1 MIENK
6 IANPEISVVMSVYN
20 EEIYL
25 RSAIESVLNQTFK
38 DFEFIIIND
47 CSTDKTVDILKEFE
61 AKDNRIILFEK
72 PINKG
77 FKGFV
82 ENLNIGISK
91 ARGKYIARMDADDFC
106 LPGRLEKQFNFLEEN
121 PEVFLTGSSMI
132 LMNEKSE
139 DTGEMS
145 ALSNPD
151 LIRKRTK
158 IDNPIFHPT
167 IMFRNEPDLIYRDKF
182 YACED
187 FDFHLRKLSEN
198 RVLHNISEPL
208 LKYRILESSI
218 SRKGNSFTKRL
229 FLEKAKEFYF
239 SRLGGAEDS
248 YQNFDD
254 AEFLNIMEI
263 QTENK
268 IEYLKFA
275 ARTAII
281 YKRKEELKFIQKKL
295 KRDYNFFSWI
305 YYLNQYSF
313 FNKINSYL
321 YKQIYWNK

>member
-20 EEIYL
+20 EETYL

-38 DFEFIIIND
+38 DFEFIIFND

-91 ARGKYIARMDADDFC
+91 ARGKYIARMDADDYC
-106 LPGRLEKQFNFLEEN
+106 LPDRFEKQFNFLEEN

-158 IDNPIFHPT
+158 
-167 IMFRNEPDLIYRDKF
+167 
-182 YACED
+182 
-187 FDFHLRKLSEN
+187 
-198 RVLHNISEPL
+198 
-208 LKYRILESSI
+208 
-218 SRKGNSFTKRL
+218 
-229 FLEKAKEFYF
+229 
-239 SRLGGAEDS
+239 
-248 YQNFDD
+248 
-254 AEFLNIMEI
+254 
-263 QTENK
+263 
-268 IEYLKFA
+268 
-275 ARTAII
+275 
-281 YKRKEELKFIQKKL
+281 
-295 KRDYNFFSWI
+295 
-305 YYLNQYSF
+305 
-313 FNKINSYL
+313 
-321 YKQIYWNK
+321 

>member
-6 IANPEISVVMSVYN
+6 IANPEVSVVMSVYN
-20 EEIYL
+20 EETYL

-91 ARGKYIARMDADDFC
+91 ARGKYIARMDADDYC
-106 LPGRLEKQFNFLEEN
+106 LPDRFEKQFNFLEEN

-132 LMNEKSE
+132 LMNENDEEIGK
-139 DTGEMS
+139 MN
-145 ALSNPD
+145 ALSQPD

-198 RVLHNISEPL
+198 RILHNIPQPL

-218 SRKGNSFTKRL
+218 SRKGNSFVKRL
-229 FLEKAKEFYF
+229 FLEQAKTFYNQRIK
-239 SRLGGAEDS
+239 SGQDGYE
-248 YQNFDD
+248 NFDEN
-254 AEFLNIMEI
+254 EFLNILNPDF
-263 QTENK
+263 QNSK
-268 IEYLKFA
+268 SYLIYA
-275 ARTAII
+275 ANVAILYSRI
-281 YKRKEELKFIQKKL
+281 EELKSINQKL
-295 KRDYNFFSWI
+295 KK
-305 YYLNQYSF
+305 QYHYTHFYFKSNELGVV
-313 FNKINSYL
+313 NKIISFTKRKL
-321 YKQIYWNK
+321 R

>member
-20 EEIYL
+20 EETYL

-91 ARGKYIARMDADDFC
+91 ARGKYIARMDADDYC
-106 LPGRLEKQFNFLEEN
+106 LPDRFEKQFNFLEEN

-145 ALSNPD
+145 ALSHPD

-218 SRKGNSFTKRL
+218 SRKGNSFVKRL
-229 FLEKAKEFYF
+229 FLEQAKTFYNQRIK
-239 SRLGGAEDS
+239 SGQDE
-248 YQNFDD
+248 YENFDEN
-254 AEFLNIMEI
+254 EFLNILNPDF
-263 QTENK
+263 QNSK
-268 IEYLKFA
+268 SYLIYA
-275 ARTAII
+275 ANVAILYSRI
-281 YKRKEELKFIQKKL
+281 EELKLICQKL
-295 KRDYNFFSWI
+295 KNNHKYINI
-305 YYLNQYSF
+305 YFELNKSKEL
-313 FNKINSYL
+313 NKIISWT
-321 YKQIYWNK
+321 KQKIRIIF

>member
-1 MIENK
+1 MIVNK

-25 RSAIESVLNQTFK
+25 RSAIESVLNQTFRN
-38 DFEFIIIND
+38 FEFIIIND
-47 CSTDKTVDILKEFE
+47 CSTDETNDILKEFE
-61 AKDNRIILFEK
+61 AKDNRIILYEK

-91 ARGKYIARMDADDFC
+91 ARGKYIARMDADDLC
-106 LPGRLEKQFNFLEEN
+106 LPDRLEKQFNFLEEN

-132 LMNEKSE
+132 LMNENGE
-139 DTGEMS
+139 ETGRMN

-167 IMFRNEPDLIYRDKF
+167 IMFRNEPALIYRDKF

-187 FDFHLRKLSEN
+187 FDFHLRMLSEKK
-198 RVLHNISEPL
+198 VLYNISEPL

-218 SRKGNSFTKRL
+218 SRKGNSFVKRL
-229 FLEKAKEFYF
+229 FLEQAKTFYNQRIK
-239 SRLGGAEDS
+239 SGQDE
-248 YQNFDD
+248 YENFDEK
-254 AEFLNIMEI
+254 EFLNILNPDF
-263 QTENK
+263 QNSKT
-268 IEYLKFA
+268 YLTFA
-275 ARTAII
+275 ANVAILYSRI
-281 YKRKEELKFIQKKL
+281 EELKSINQKL
-295 KRDYNFFSWI
+295 KKQHHHTHFYFKVNELSVVNKLI
-305 YYLNQYSF
+305 SF
-313 FNKINSYL
+313 TKRKL
-321 YKQIYWNK
+321 R

>member
-6 IANPEISVVMSVYN
+6 ITNPVISVVMSVYN
-20 EEIYL
+20 EETYL

-61 AKDNRIILFEK
+61 AKNNRIILFEK
-72 PINKG
+72 HINKG

-91 ARGKYIARMDADDFC
+91 ARGKYIARMDADDLC
-106 LPGRLEKQFNFLEEN
+106 LPERLEKQFNFLEEN

-132 LMNEKSE
+132 LINERSE
-139 DTGEMS
+139 ETGEMS
-145 ALSNPD
+145 ALSHPD

-167 IMFRNEPDLIYRDKF
+167 IMFRNEPDLIYRDKL

-187 FDFHLRKLSEN
+187 FDFHLRMLSEN

-218 SRKGNSFTKRL
+218 SRKGNSFVKRL
-229 FLEKAKEFYF
+229 FLEQAKTFYIQRIK
-239 SRLGGAEDS
+239 SGQDE
-248 YQNFDD
+248 YENFDEN
-254 AEFLNIMEI
+254 EFLNILNPDF
-263 QTENK
+263 QNSK
-268 IEYLKFA
+268 SYLIDA
-275 ARTAII
+275 ANVAIL
-281 YKRKEELKFIQKKL
+281 YSRVEELKSINQKL
-295 KRDYNFFSWI
+295 KK
-305 YYLNQYSF
+305 QYHYTHF
-313 FNKINSYL
+313 YFKINEL
-321 YKQIYWNK
+321 GVVNKLISFTKRKLR

>member
-20 EEIYL
+20 EETYL

-91 ARGKYIARMDADDFC
+91 ARGKYIARMDADDYC
-106 LPGRLEKQFNFLEEN
+106 LPDRFEKQFNFLEEN

-132 LMNEKSE
+132 LMNENDEEIGK
-139 DTGEMS
+139 MN
-145 ALSNPD
+145 ALSQPD

-218 SRKGNSFTKRL
+218 SRKGNSFVKRL
-229 FLEKAKEFYF
+229 FLEQAKTFYNQRIK
-239 SRLGGAEDS
+239 SGQDGYE
-248 YQNFDD
+248 NFEEN
-254 AEFLNIMEI
+254 EFLNILNPDFQNSKSYLIYAANVAVLYKRIEELRI
-263 QTENK
+263 INQK
-268 IEYLKFA
+268 IEKYHHSSFLFLK
-275 ARTAII
+275 
-281 YKRKEELKFIQKKL
+281 
-295 KRDYNFFSWI
+295 
-305 YYLNQYSF
+305 LNQYQI
-313 FNKINSYL
+313 INNLCSLFYTM
-321 YKQIYWNK
+321 KR

>member
-20 EEIYL
+20 EETYL

-38 DFEFIIIND
+38 DFEFIIFND

-91 ARGKYIARMDADDFC
+91 ARGKYIARMDADDYC
-106 LPGRLEKQFNFLEEN
+106 LPDRFEKQFNFLEEN

-218 SRKGNSFTKRL
+218 SRKGNSFVKRL
-229 FLEKAKEFYF
+229 FLEQAKTFYNQRIK
-239 SRLGGAEDS
+239 SGQDE
-248 YQNFDD
+248 YENFDEN
-254 AEFLNIMEI
+254 EFLNILNPDF
-263 QTENK
+263 QNSK
-268 IEYLKFA
+268 SYLIYA
-275 ARTAII
+275 ANVAILYSRI
-281 YKRKEELKFIQKKL
+281 EELKSINQKL
-295 KRDYNFFSWI
+295 KK
-305 YYLNQYSF
+305 QYHYTHF
-313 FNKINSYL
+313 YFKINEL
-321 YKQIYWNK
+321 GVVNKLISFTKRKLR

>member
-20 EEIYL
+20 EETYL

-38 DFEFIIIND
+38 DFEFIIFND

-91 ARGKYIARMDADDFC
+91 ARGKYIARMDADDYC
-106 LPGRLEKQFNFLEEN
+106 LPDRFEKQFNFLEEN

-218 SRKGNSFTKRL
+218 SRKGNSFVKRL
-229 FLEKAKEFYF
+229 FLEQAKTFYNQRIK
-239 SRLGGAEDS
+239 SGQDGYE
-248 YQNFDD
+248 NFDEN
-254 AEFLNIMEI
+254 EFLNILNPDF
-263 QTENK
+263 QNSK
-268 IEYLKFA
+268 SYLIYA
-275 ARTAII
+275 ANVAILYSRI
-281 YKRKEELKFIQKKL
+281 EELKSINQKL
-295 KRDYNFFSWI
+295 KK
-305 YYLNQYSF
+305 QYHYTHF
-313 FNKINSYL
+313 YFKINEL
-321 YKQIYWNK
+321 GVVNKLISFTKRKLR

>member
-20 EEIYL
+20 GEIYL

-47 CSTDKTVDILKEFE
+47 CSTDKTADILKEFE

-91 ARGKYIARMDADDFC
+91 ARGKYIARMDADDLC

-121 PEVFLTGSSMI
+121 PKVFLTGSSMI

-139 DTGEMS
+139 EIGKMN
-145 ALSNPD
+145 AFSNPD

-167 IMFRNEPDLIYRDKF
+167 IMFRNEPDLIYRDKL

-187 FDFHLRKLSEN
+187 FDFHLRMLSEK
-198 RVLHNISEPL
+198 RVLYNISEPL

-218 SRKGNSFTKRL
+218 SRKGNSFVKRL
-229 FLEKAKEFYF
+229 FLEQAKTFYNQRIK
-239 SRLGGAEDS
+239 SGQDE
-248 YQNFDD
+248 YKNFDEK
-254 AEFLNIMEI
+254 EFLNILNPDF
-263 QTENK
+263 QNSKT
-268 IEYLKFA
+268 YLTFA
-275 ARTAII
+275 ANVAILYGRI
-281 YKRKEELKFIQKKL
+281 EELKSINQKL
-295 KRDYNFFSWI
+295 KKQHGQNSLYFRINEWPF
-305 YYLNQYSF
+305 LNKLISF
-313 FNKINSYL
+313 ANRKL
-321 YKQIYWNK
+321 R

>member
-20 EEIYL
+20 EETYL

-61 AKDNRIILFEK
+61 AKDSRIILFEK

-91 ARGKYIARMDADDFC
+91 ARGKYIARMDADDLC
-106 LPGRLEKQFNFLEEN
+106 LPERLEKQFNFLEEN

-139 DTGEMS
+139 ETGKMS
-145 ALSNPD
+145 SLSHPD

-218 SRKGNSFTKRL
+218 SRKGNSFVKRL
-229 FLEKAKEFYF
+229 FLEQAKTFYNQRIK
-239 SRLGGAEDS
+239 SGQDGYE
-248 YQNFDD
+248 NFDEN
-254 AEFLNIMEI
+254 EFLYILNPDFP
-263 QTENK
+263 NSK
-268 IEYLKFA
+268 SYLITA
-275 ARTAII
+275 ANVAILYGRI
-281 YKRKEELKFIQKKL
+281 EELKSINQKL
-295 KRDYNFFSWI
+295 K
-305 YYLNQYSF
+305 NQYHHTYF
-313 FNKINSYL
+313 YFKINEL
-321 YKQIYWNK
+321 GVVNKLISFTKRKLR